1 MSRGS
6 SIHSLGRSVQ
16 FFIRLAEEILQY
28 VTSLTEPHNLQQ
40 LYHMMEEV
48 LPAFAE

>member
-1 MSRGS
+1 MSRRS
-6 SIHSLGRSVQ
+6 SIHSLGRNMQ
-16 FFIRLAEEILQY
+16 FFNRLAEENFFP
-28 VTSLTEPHNLQQ
+28 LTEPHNLQQ